1 MERNEVSTG
10 RKLGRSYQRGACLG
24 RVARERGGVSGEV
37 VLTHDL
43 HSLLGSLRRGT
54 CEGGSAMQHVQPL
67 RAIVF
72 F

>member
-1 MERNEVSTG
+1 MRCRPAGSWEGATSGGLAWVAS
-10 RKLGRSYQRGACLG
+10 RG
-24 RVARERGGVSGEV
+24 RGGVSGEV